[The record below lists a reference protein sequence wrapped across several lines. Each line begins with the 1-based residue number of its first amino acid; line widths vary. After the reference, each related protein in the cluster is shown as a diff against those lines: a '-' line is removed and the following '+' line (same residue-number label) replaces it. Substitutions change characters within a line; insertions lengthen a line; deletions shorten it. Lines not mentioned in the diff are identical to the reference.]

1 MQELME
7 ALRNNGSFTILCDII
22 KQGYAK
28 REKGTERAKTIPIM
42 LENGLI
48 EEVEP
53 TEEMMKYIR
62 FSDEQHKQ
70 DYINIMY
77 FLNITEKGRLVF
89 ELLKLWR
96 EAQKE
101 GIKQVEQARFDEQR
115 RIAKS
120 LLNTIGIDIDDI
132 TENEAS
138 TMKQKLILAVE
149 RANLTEQDEVRIL
162 DMDGTEYGTEKLF
175 KNDLSQALADRI
187 GKIKA
192 IIGTFAEWVK
202 YARENVDF
210 KPNDYITINVEI
222 DY

>member
-1 MQELME
+1 MEELME
-7 ALRNNGSFTILCDII
+7 ALRNNGSFTILGDII

-70 DYINIMY
+70 DYINIVY

-101 GIKQVEQARFDEQR
+101 GIKQAEQARFDEKR
-115 RIAKS
+115 KIALS
-120 LLNTIGIDIDDI
+120 LLNTIGIHIDDL
-132 TENEAS
+132 TENE
-138 TMKQKLILAVE
+138 
-149 RANLTEQDEVRIL
+149 D
-162 DMDGTEYGTEKLF
+162 
-175 KNDLSQALADRI
+175 
-187 GKIKA
+187 
-192 IIGTFAEWVK
+192 
-202 YARENVDF
+202 
-210 KPNDYITINVEI
+210 
-222 DY
+222 

>member
-7 ALRNNGSFTILCDII
+7 ALKNNGAFTILSDII

-42 LENGLI
+42 LDNGLI

-70 DYINIMY
+70 DYINVMY
-77 FLNITEKGRLVF
+77 FLNITDKGRLVF

-101 GIKQVEQARFDEQR
+101 CIKQAEQARFDEQR
-115 RIAKS
+115 KIAKS
-120 LLNTIGIDIDDI
+120 LLNTIGIHIDDI
-132 TENEAS
+132 TENE
-138 TMKQKLILAVE
+138 
-149 RANLTEQDEVRIL
+149 D
-162 DMDGTEYGTEKLF
+162 
-175 KNDLSQALADRI
+175 
-187 GKIKA
+187 
-192 IIGTFAEWVK
+192 
-202 YARENVDF
+202 
-210 KPNDYITINVEI
+210 
-222 DY
+222 

>member
-7 ALRNNGSFTILCDII
+7 ALRNYGSFNILSDII

-42 LENGLI
+42 LENGLV

-70 DYINIMY
+70 DYIDAMY
-77 FLNITEKGRLVF
+77 FLNITDKGQLVF

-96 EAQKE
+96 EEQKE
-101 GIKQVEQARFDEQR
+101 AIKQAEQVRFDEQI

-132 TENEAS
+132 TENE
-138 TMKQKLILAVE
+138 
-149 RANLTEQDEVRIL
+149 DE
-162 DMDGTEYGTEKLF
+162 D
-175 KNDLSQALADRI
+175 
-187 GKIKA
+187 
-192 IIGTFAEWVK
+192 
-202 YARENVDF
+202 
-210 KPNDYITINVEI
+210 
-222 DY
+222 

>member
-1 MQELME
+1 MKELME
-7 ALRNNGSFTILCDII
+7 ALSNYGSFTILSDII

-42 LENGLI
+42 LDNGLI

-70 DYINIMY
+70 DYIGKMY
-77 FLNITEKGRLVF
+77 FLNITDKGRLVF

-101 GIKQVEQARFDEQR
+101 VIKQAEQARFDEQI

-120 LLNTIGIDIDDI
+120 LLNTIGINIDDI
-132 TENEAS
+132 TANE
-138 TMKQKLILAVE
+138 
-149 RANLTEQDEVRIL
+149 D
-162 DMDGTEYGTEKLF
+162 
-175 KNDLSQALADRI
+175 
-187 GKIKA
+187 
-192 IIGTFAEWVK
+192 
-202 YARENVDF
+202 
-210 KPNDYITINVEI
+210 
-222 DY
+222 